1 VADGRNGQHR
11 ITPLS
16 VRLFVAGLRA
26 ASAGAGRLPRQTYAE
41 PICRVVGALWYLSR
55 RDSRTAVRDNL
66 CHVLGRP
73 PSRAL
78 VASVFHHGA
87 LNYWD
92 TLALPHFTY
101 DQLLAL
107 VDVHGI
113 GHLDRAREAGR
124 GVICAGA
131 HLGSV
136 ALVAQILP
144 GLGYPVTGV
153 IEQFEPAEVFDF
165 FAEQR
170 QVLGTRLLPAGA
182 AAAREM
188 LLALRRN
195 EVVGLV
201 TDRDVAGTGP
211 IIPFFGVPTRFPDGA
226 AWLSIRTG
234 APVLIAVAVRKAG
247 GRFDAWV
254 EPLPEVE
261 RTGNRR
267 QDILRVTQAVAG
279 RLQYYVANHPE
290 QWTVFQRRWPEAQAG
305 VTPPTP

>member
-1 VADGRNGQHR
+1 
-11 ITPLS
+11 
-16 VRLFVAGLRA
+16 LRG
-26 ASAGAGRLPRQTYAE
+26 ASEIAGRLPRETYAE
-41 PICRVVGALWYLSR
+41 PICSLVGALWYLSR
-55 RDSRTAVRDNL
+55 PDSRAAVRDNL

-78 VASVFHHGA
+78 VASVFRHGA
-87 LNYWD
+87 FNYWD

-101 DQLLAL
+101 GQLLGL
-107 VDVHGI
+107 VDIHGLE
-113 GHLDRAREAGR
+113 HLDRTREAGR

-136 ALVAQILP
+136 ALVAQVLP

-165 FAEQR
+165 FAERR

-188 LLALRRN
+188 LLALRKN

-211 IIPFFGVPTRFPDGA
+211 IVPFFDAPTRFPDGA

-234 APVLIAVAVRKAG
+234 APILIAVAVRKAG

-267 QDILRVTQAVAG
+267 QDILRVTQAIAR

-290 QWTVFQRRWPEAQAG
+290 QWTVFQRRWPEA
-305 VTPPTP
+305 PPG

>member
-1 VADGRNGQHR
+1 MVHVSPYVADRHNGRV
-11 ITPLS
+11 TPLS

-41 PICRVVGALWYLSR
+41 PICRLVGALWYVSR
-55 RDSRTAVRDNL
+55 RDSRAAVRDNL
-66 CHVLGRP
+66 CHVLGRR

-78 VASVFHHGA
+78 VAKVFHHGA

-101 DQLLAL
+101 EQLMAL
-107 VDVHGI
+107 VDLHGI
-113 GHLDRAREAGR
+113 EHLDRAREAGR

-182 AAAREM
+182 SAAREM
-188 LLALRRN
+188 LMALRKN

-211 IIPFFGVPTRFPDGA
+211 IVRFFDAPTRFPEGA

-234 APVLIAVAVRKAG
+234 APIVIAVAARKAH
-247 GRFDAWV
+247 GRFDAWL
-254 EPLPEVE
+254 EPLPDIE
-261 RTGNRR
+261 RTGNRK
-267 QDILRVTQAVAG
+267 QDLLRVTQAVAE

-290 QWTVFQRRWPEAQAG
+290 QWTVFQRRWPEAQTG
-305 VTPPTP
+305 

>member
-1 VADGRNGQHR
+1 
-11 ITPLS
+11 LS
-16 VRLFVAGLRA
+16 AKHLGVKLFVGGLRL
-26 ASAGAGRLPRQTYAE
+26 ASAAAGRLPRQTYAE

-55 RDSRTAVRDNL
+55 PDSRAAVRDNL

-78 VASVFHHGA
+78 VTSVFKHGA

-92 TLALPHFTY
+92 TLALPHFSY
-101 DQLLAL
+101 DQLMSL
-107 VDVHGI
+107 VDLHGI
-113 GHLDRAREAGR
+113 ELVDDALAKGH

-153 IEQFEPAEVFDF
+153 IEQFEPVEVFEF
-165 FAEQR
+165 FSQQR
-170 QVLGTRLLPAGA
+170 QVLGTRLLPAGP

-211 IIPFFGVPTRFPDGA
+211 VIPFFDTPTRFPEGA

-234 APVLIAVAVRKAG
+234 APILIGIAIRKAG
-247 GRFDAWV
+247 GRFDGWL
-254 EPLPEVE
+254 EPLPDVE
-261 RTGNRR
+261 LTGERKH
-267 QDILRVTQAVAG
+267 DILAVTQAVAG

-290 QWTVFQRRWPEAQAG
+290 QWTVFQRRWPDLQAG
-305 VTPPTP
+305 

>member
-1 VADGRNGQHR
+1 M
-11 ITPLS
+11 
-16 VRLFVAGLRA
+16 AGLHA
-26 ASAGAGRLPRQTYAE
+26 ASAGAGRLPRRTYAE

-55 RDSRTAVRDNL
+55 PDSRAAVRDNL
-66 CHVLGRP
+66 CHVLGRA

-78 VASVFHHGA
+78 VARVFHHGA

-92 TLALPHFTY
+92 TLAMPHFTY
-101 DQLLAL
+101 EQLMEL
-107 VDVHGI
+107 VDIHGI
-113 GHLDRAREAGR
+113 EHLDHARAAGR

-195 EVVGLV
+195 EVIGLV

-211 IIPFFGVPTRFPDGA
+211 SISFFDAPTIFPEGA

-234 APVLIAVAVRKAG
+234 APILIAVAVRKAG
-247 GRFDAWV
+247 GRFDAWL
-254 EPLPEVE
+254 EPLPEVQ
-261 RTGNRR
+261 RTGDRKV
-267 QDILRVTQAVAG
+267 DILRVTQAVAG

-305 VTPPTP
+305 

>member
-1 VADGRNGQHR
+1 M
-11 ITPLS
+11 
-16 VRLFVAGLRA
+16 
-26 ASAGAGRLPRQTYAE
+26 ASAGAGRLPREIYAE
-41 PICRVVGALWYLSR
+41 PICRVVGALWYLTR
-55 RDSRTAVRDNL
+55 PDSRAAVRENL
-66 CHVLGRP
+66 CHVLGRAP
-73 PSRAL
+73 TRAL
-78 VASVFHHGA
+78 VASVFRHGA

-101 DQLLAL
+101 AQLMDL
-107 VDVHGI
+107 VDVHGLEE
-113 GHLDRAREAGR
+113 LDRARESGR

-136 ALVAQILP
+136 ALVAQVLP

-188 LLALRRN
+188 LLALRKN

-211 IIPFFGVPTRFPDGA
+211 MVPFFDAPTRFPDGA

-234 APVLIAVAVRKAG
+234 APILIAVAVRKVG

-267 QDILRVTQAVAG
+267 QDIVRVTQAVAK
-279 RLQYYVANHPE
+279 RLQYYVAGHPE
-290 QWTVFQRRWPEAQAG
+290 QWTVFQRRWPEAQIG
-305 VTPPTP
+305 

>member
-1 VADGRNGQHR
+1 MAERGNGQHR

-26 ASAGAGRLPRQTYAE
+26 ASAAAGRLPRQTYAE

-55 RDSRTAVRDNL
+55 PDSRAAVRDNL

-92 TLALPHFTY
+92 TLVLPHLTY
-101 DQLLAL
+101 DELMAL
-107 VDVHGI
+107 VDMHGI
-113 GHLDRAREAGR
+113 ELLDRAREAGH

-165 FAEQR
+165 FSEQR
-170 QVLGTRLLPAGA
+170 QVLGTRLLPAGP

-188 LLALRRN
+188 LLALRKN

-211 IIPFFGVPTRFPDGA
+211 IIPFFDAPTRFPEGA

-234 APVLIAVAVRKAG
+234 APIVIAIAVRKAG
-247 GRFDAWV
+247 GRFDAWL

-261 RTGNRR
+261 PTGNRK

-290 QWTVFQRRWPEAQAG
+290 QWTVFQRRWPEAHAG
-305 VTPPTP
+305 